1 MSILAFLSFLSYF
14 LSYSPTGV
22 LHSFEFNL
30 KSDCK
35 RSTDAVHVDQPIKHR
50 AGWAGFKGIPRGQS
64 ENTSSTDVQQ
74 YVNRGYAG
82 EWGLVQFSHVQLFA
96 TPWIAA
102 CQASL
107 SITNSRSSSKLMY
120 IELVMPSSH
129 LILCCPLLLLPPV
142 PPSIRVFSNE
152 STLRMRW
159 PKYWSFSFSI
169 SPSKEH
175 PGGFIFL
182 SVSSNFLTMNISDI
196 WVLKVV
202 RVCVWK

>member
-82 EWGLVQFSHVQLFA
+82 EWSLVQFSSVMSDSLRPHELQHARPPCPSPTPGVHPSSCTSSWWCHPAISSSVVPFSSCPQSLPASGSSPMSQLFA
-96 TPWIAA
+96 WGGQSIGVSAL
-102 CQASL
+102 ASVL
-107 SITNSRSSSKLMY
+107 PKNTQVDSYSCLF
-120 IELVMPSSH
+120 L
-129 LILCCPLLLLPPV
+129 LI
-142 PPSIRVFSNE
+142 SWQW
-152 STLRMRW
+152 T
-159 PKYWSFSFSI
+159 Y
-169 SPSKEH
+169 
-175 PGGFIFL
+175 
-182 SVSSNFLTMNISDI
+182 LTYEF
-196 WVLKVV
+196 
-202 RVCVWK
+202 